1 MVEVDQH
8 LDDAQLTEK
17 ILEGDSDAFKALYF
31 RYGQALFGWLWQ
43 RTHHREAAE
52 DLVQELF
59 ARIWRKRDRLDPKQ
73 SIRAYLYQ
81 AANHLA
87 IDHLR
92 KKVRENEKA
101 EEAGNIDLATAL
113 DELGFERKEAISKA
127 IAALPRAQ
135 RTVFLLSRFEG
146 LKYNEIATTLGLSV
160 KTVETHMGRA
170 LKKLREML
178 KQWASWLIVMI
189 CFWT

>member
-1 MVEVDQH
+1 MVETGQH
-8 LDDAQLTEK
+8 LDDAQLTSQ
-17 ILEGDSDAFKALYF
+17 ILAGDSGAFRALYF

-43 RTHHREAAE
+43 RTHDREAAE

-59 ARIWRKRDRLDPKQ
+59 ARVWRKRDSLDPNQ

-92 KKVRENEKA
+92 KKIRENDKS
-101 EEAGNIDLATAL
+101 EEVFPRDVTTAI
-113 DELGFERKEAISKA
+113 DELGFERKTAITQA
-127 IAALPRAQ
+127 IAGLPEAQ

-146 LKYNEIATTLGLSV
+146 LKYSEIASTLGLSV

-170 LKKLREML
+170 LKKLREAL
-178 KQWASWLIVMI
+178 KQWATCLIFMLG
-189 CFWT
+189 FWG